1 VALNS
6 YGAMEYEREESIG
19 YITGEQAALQF
30 FQKGVTAAFS
40 IGFDGLMDGVVGSF
54 KGFGILAEGL
64 ENLGKSIIKNNF
76 NSWVNAFE
84 LDGKGGWDWNGEAYQ
99 ESAWGSGALGMYASA
114 FVTPM
119 VQNKLDLKADG
130 FLSDLKIDTDTLNR
144 TAAGLIGETFDFA
157 FSGEFNINVLNLSDL
172 TGGNLHG
179 GLLEL
184 SFGKD
189 GFKGKVSSG
198 GVNTSFGTMISSIK
212 GLQGWDISSKL
223 DKTNLTDKQK
233 VAMRGL
239 ASNGMSRSQELFN
252 QILSGQTTITQAYRV
267 AVGEIA
273 KTTATADG
281 KEIALN
287 ADDLNGYELGVI
299 LAHEAERNGLDD
311 GLAGQKA
318 ETRRSVFAHS
328 DHAAQVLKAYGN
340 DALNGRMSQ
349 EAMIYAM
356 MQNGD
361 VSREDFEAYIDGTY
375 DSSADFWKIVLKL
388 DDEGNILG
396 KEIIDD
402 NRDGLYIEDFLIKD
416 LAGLTKEEQIAYILG
431 NEHIIDKSTQYQ
443 LEKSILMSS
452 IGDDDIEKLN
462 ELISYRESNGLD
474 VSNLKDYLK
483 TMRNQFVE
491 ARYSLDSSTNFDPI
505 FNPDPL
511 DQVSLEQKIG
521 VISQL
526 DTRSVD
532 NTIIDQEEN
541 LLRTSGLQMLNDNYF
556 RSQTIFGED
565 LERRVGLF
573 ALVKY
578 GPITQ
583 DSFEMLA
590 QSTFYG
596 GETLGYYVDTT
607 VMQLGG
613 DYTSNTPKARYES
626 PNRNVYKREMGVQHY
641 TDLSALEIYAKSFSL
656 ATGLYS
662 DTPQPS
668 AVSTFPSSAA
678 YPGDAAISPQN
689 QSLIEQSFQDR
700 YTHIRLAVGNRYFE
714 NKKKLAHKQL
724 VPPSPTLGQLN
735 SARFPESGAGFL
747 SNKTITGSEQVL
759 TSASAAASALQY
771 FADFY
776 RARDKVVNRTGY
788 QFYTYSIN
796 NQKYFTI
803 TQ

>member
-1 VALNS
+1 
-6 YGAMEYEREESIG
+6 
-19 YITGEQAALQF
+19 LQF
-30 FQKGVTAAFS
+30 FQKGMTAAFS

-84 LDGKGGWDWNGEAYQ
+84 LDGKGGWDWNGERYQ
-99 ESAWGSGALGMYASA
+99 EDAWGSGALGMYASA

-252 QILSGQTTITQAYRV
+252 QILNGETTITQAYRV

-375 DSSADFWKIVLKL
+375 DSSADFWKLTKDGKLVYDGDGWLKNEDGEYIL
-388 DDEGNILG
+388 SDGRFVKPEELTEEDKALRLGDKLIEKGLKKILG
-396 KEIIDD
+396 LDGQKVGDVDYGARVAQLLITDYAKMTLAEDGTWINEENEGKGFSLVDAVNAIMSHRDFGGRSMRGPLYDYPEDENEAMFNNFLSDEQKEQLLHDESYYDYTNFSVVPLAQISELMHQFRDEFTHGDVFSNLLTHIDNEIADNQRIIGYRREYYEAMEFIPSEVAMEEQ
-402 NRDGLYIEDFLIKD
+402 NNQLERLLENSSLSERTKQAYRDALSYSFEESNLKGASAEHEFVRGLPREAGVATDVTWCVGGVENFYGARYPESDALYKLAQHPMPGWMNMQNTIDSGTAAGMPVFNDVRLALALVNAGGSVILIKD
-416 LAGLTKEEQIAYILG
+416 GSPAHGSVLTPQEYTGQG
-431 NEHIIDKSTQYQ
+431 
-443 LEKSILMSS
+443 
-452 IGDDDIEKLN
+452 IGDLSVIN
-462 ELISYRESNGLD
+462 VGQYNGLMD
-474 VSNLKDYLK
+474 AETAFFPTNIPRVRFMLL
-483 TMRNQFVE
+483 
-491 ARYSLDSSTNFDPI
+491 LD
-505 FNPDPL
+505 
-511 DQVSLEQKIG
+511 
-521 VISQL
+521 
-526 DTRSVD
+526 DTRL
-532 NTIIDQEEN
+532 NAWNRLFRQE
-541 LLRTSGLQMLNDNYF
+541 R
-556 RSQTIFGED
+556 
-565 LERRVGLF
+565 
-573 ALVKY
+573 
-578 GPITQ
+578 
-583 DSFEMLA
+583 
-590 QSTFYG
+590 
-596 GETLGYYVDTT
+596 
-607 VMQLGG
+607 
-613 DYTSNTPKARYES
+613 
-626 PNRNVYKREMGVQHY
+626 
-641 TDLSALEIYAKSFSL
+641 
-656 ATGLYS
+656 
-662 DTPQPS
+662 
-668 AVSTFPSSAA
+668 
-678 YPGDAAISPQN
+678 
-689 QSLIEQSFQDR
+689 
-700 YTHIRLAVGNRYFE
+700 
-714 NKKKLAHKQL
+714 
-724 VPPSPTLGQLN
+724 
-735 SARFPESGAGFL
+735 
-747 SNKTITGSEQVL
+747 
-759 TSASAAASALQY
+759 
-771 FADFY
+771 
-776 RARDKVVNRTGY
+776 
-788 QFYTYSIN
+788 
-796 NQKYFTI
+796 
-803 TQ
+803 